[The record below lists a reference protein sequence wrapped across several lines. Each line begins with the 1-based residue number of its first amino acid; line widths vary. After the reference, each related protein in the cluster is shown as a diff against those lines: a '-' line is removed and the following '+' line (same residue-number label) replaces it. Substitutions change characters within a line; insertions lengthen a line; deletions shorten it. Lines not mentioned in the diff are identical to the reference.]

1 MKQKIRILI
10 AEDHFVARAGLM
22 AVLNAQPD
30 MTVVAEAADGREAVD
45 LFDKHRPDL
54 ALLDMRMPELSGS
67 EAAAAIRAK
76 HPDARLIALTTFGGS
91 EDIRRAL
98 AAGVRGYLTKEVL
111 RDELLKAVRTVHRG
125 DTFLPPG
132 VSESLH
138 AQEGHEPLSAR
149 ELEVLRL
156 IVAGLGNKQIAY
168 SLDIAEPTAK
178 SHVKSILAKLG
189 VADRTQA
196 TTEAIRRGIVHL

>member
-1 MKQKIRILI
+1 MRRKIRILI
-10 AEDHFVARAGLM
+10 AEDHFVARAGLA

-45 LFDKHRPDL
+45 LFDRHRPDL

-67 EAAAAIRAK
+67 ETAAAIRAK
-76 HPDARLIALTTFGGS
+76 HPEARLIVLTTFGGS
-91 EDIRRAL
+91 EDIRRSL

-111 RDELLKAVRTVHRG
+111 REELLTAVRTVHRG
-125 DTFLPPG
+125 DTYLPSG

-138 AQEGHEPLSAR
+138 AQEGHEPLSPR

>member
-76 HPDARLIALTTFGGS
+76 HPDARLIVLTTFGGS

-125 DTFLPPG
+125 DTFLPSG